1 MNIFRLIPIIT
12 FALSLTVQTCWA
24 ATAYVSDSFE
34 ITLRTG
40 PSLQNKV
47 ISMPISGQAMEI
59 LESQDNWSH
68 VRYNKRGQKTIDGW
82 VLSRYLMNRQP
93 WKLQTIK
100 LKSENTK
107 IKERLAIIEK
117 KLKQTSNR
125 ERDYSKRLQENSI
138 SLKKAQNDYK
148 FLKQG
153 SSRYLKLKEEYETA
167 NASLETIRKT
177 AQTMTRENDILKS
190 SQKSKWFATGATVLL
205 VGLIIGLVLGKQ
217 QKKKKSLYY

>member
-1 MNIFRLIPIIT
+1 
-12 FALSLTVQTCWA
+12 
-24 ATAYVSDSFE
+24 
-34 ITLRTG
+34 
-40 PSLQNKV
+40 
-47 ISMPISGQAMEI
+47 
-59 LESQDNWSH
+59 
-68 VRYNKRGQKTIDGW
+68 

-117 KLKQTSNR
+117 KLKQTSSR

-138 SLKKAQNDYK
+138 SLKKAQNDYNS
-148 FLKQG
+148 LKQG

>member
-1 MNIFRLIPIIT
+1 MNIFRLIPIII
-12 FALSLTVQTCWA
+12 FVLCLMVQTCWA
-24 ATAYVSDSFE
+24 VTAYVTDSFE

-117 KLKQTSNR
+117 KLKQTSSR

-138 SLKKAQNDYK
+138 SLKKAQNDYNS
-148 FLKQG
+148 LKQG